1 MTKKLTFAN
10 GDQMPAIGLGTW
22 QSKPNEVYEAVLSAI
37 QLGYRH
43 FDCAH
48 IYKNE
53 NEIGEA
59 LQKAFAAG
67 WVTRKELWITSKL
80 WNDSHAQADVL
91 PALQLTLKNLQ
102 LDYVDLYLV
111 HWPVSLKKGVD
122 FPTKKADFLSYEE
135 SPLTATWTAMEQLV
149 GQGLTR
155 HIGVSNFNTSKL
167 TEILAVA
174 KIRPE
179 VNQVEIHPFLQQES
193 LLTFCEKNRIFLTAY
208 GPLGAA
214 YRVTNEEV
222 NHPILLE
229 NKTIRRIADKH
240 KSTSAQIVL
249 AWGMIGGIAVIP
261 KSVNYERIKENLE
274 SIHVALDEDDMEQIG
289 FLEGPYRY
297 TSGPAWIKFD
307 SPYRLSDLW
316 EEFNMKS

>member
-22 QSKPNEVYEAVLSAI
+22 QSKPNEVYEAVLAAI

-53 NEIGEA
+53 KEIGDA
-59 LQKAFAAG
+59 LQKAFAEG
-67 WVTRKELWITSKL
+67 WVTREELWITSKL
-80 WNDSHAQADVL
+80 WNDSHAPADVL
-91 PALQLTLKNLQ
+91 PALQLTLKNLH
-102 LDYVDLYLV
+102 LEYLDLYLV
-111 HWPVSLKKGVD
+111 HWPVSLRKGVD
-122 FPTKKADFLSYEE
+122 FPTKKEDFISYAD
-135 SPLTATWTAMEQLV
+135 SPLTSTWTAMENLV
-149 GQGLTR
+149 RQGLTR
-155 HIGVSNFNTSKL
+155 HIGVSNFNISKL
-167 TEILAVA
+167 NEILEMA

-179 VNQVEIHPFLQQES
+179 VNQVELHPFLQQETLS
-193 LLTFCEKNRIFLTAY
+193 SFCEKNRIFITAY

-214 YRVTNEEV
+214 YRVANEEV

-229 NKTIRRIADKH
+229 NKTILRIADKH
-240 KSTSAQIVL
+240 KSTPAQIVL
-249 AWGMIGGIAVIP
+249 AWGMLGGIAVIP
-261 KSVNYERIKENLE
+261 KSVNLQRIKENLE
-274 SIHVALDEDDMEQIG
+274 SIHVALDEEDMEQIG

-307 SPYRLSDLW
+307 SPYKLSDLW
-316 EEFNMKS
+316 EEFTR

>member
-22 QSKPNEVYEAVLSAI
+22 QSKPNEVYEAVLAAI

-53 NEIGEA
+53 KEIGEA
-59 LQKAFAAG
+59 LQKAFAEG
-67 WVTRKELWITSKL
+67 WVIREELWITSKL
-80 WNDSHAQADVL
+80 WNDSHAPADVL
-91 PALQLTLKNLQ
+91 PALQLTLRNLQ
-102 LDYVDLYLV
+102 LEYLDLYLV

-122 FPTKKADFLSYEE
+122 FPTKKENFISYTD
-135 SPLTATWTAMEQLV
+135 SPLTSTWTAMEQLV

-167 TEILAVA
+167 AEILAVA

-179 VNQVEIHPFLQQES
+179 VNQVELHPFLQQET
-193 LLTFCEKNRIFLTAY
+193 LTSFCEKNRIFLTAY

-214 YRVTNEEV
+214 YRVANEEV

-229 NKTIRRIADKH
+229 NTTIRRIADKH
-240 KSTSAQIVL
+240 KSTPAQIVL
-249 AWGMIGGIAVIP
+249 AWGMLGGIAVIP
-261 KSVNYERIKENLE
+261 KSVNHQRIRENLE
-274 SIHVALDEDDMEQIG
+274 SIHVALDEEDMEQIS

-307 SPYRLSDLW
+307 SPYKLSDLW
-316 EEFNMKS
+316 EEFNV

>member
-1 MTKKLTFAN
+1 
-10 GDQMPAIGLGTW
+10 MPAIGLGTW

-59 LQKAFAAG
+59 LQKAFAEG
-67 WVTRKELWITSKL
+67 WVSREELWITSKL

-155 HIGVSNFNTSKL
+155 HIGVSNFNTNKL

-179 VNQVEIHPFLQQES
+179 VNQVEIHPFLQQEALS
-193 LLTFCEKNRIFLTAY
+193 SFCEKNRIFLTAY

-214 YRVTNEEV
+214 YRVANEEV

-229 NKTIRRIADKH
+229 NNTIRRIADKH
-240 KSTSAQIVL
+240 KSTPAQIVL

-261 KSVNYERIKENLE
+261 KSVNYQRIKENLE

-289 FLEGPYRY
+289 FLDGPYRY

-316 EEFNMKS
+316 EEFSLKS